1 MKQII
6 RIFTILLVTGLIFQG
21 CSSSKDAQTGNTPTS
36 EITNTDDPG
45 SSSADKTDP
54 GSDSNDK
61 AGAETKDTDTG
72 AANIGTAD
80 VEINDPVTADNAA
93 NGPGSNDG
101 NGIITVGTD
110 AGSISEAID
119 KAQEGDIV
127 FVPKGIYAETVGI
140 EKDGI
145 TLRGEEGTIIDGAGL
160 TLTDDNSVA
169 IYVKGKNITVEG
181 FEIRNFIIEGPS
193 DVCPI
198 GIQVAKGSSDITVRN
213 CKVHDHG
220 FKYDYSIDDDNYNA
234 HGIYVSGGVNKQ
246 TSDILVEGC
255 ELYNLHLGSSES
267 LVFNGN
273 VVGFEA
279 KDNYIHDC
287 DNIGIDAIGYEQDED
302 NENDSAR
309 NGRIHGNYVTNICSD
324 PAVNPTYD
332 SMCADG
338 IYVDGG
344 RDIEIY
350 DNFVTHCDIGIEVA
364 SEHQGKVTSGIN
376 VHDNTL
382 AYNNSWAG
390 ICFGGYDPEETGTA
404 KGCTIKNNTVYN
416 TSSYCIVIQ
425 YACDASNVIED
436 NIFVSEKDG
445 IAYGDEFD
453 ELSKGNTIRNNKFT
467 IDMAEFGYP
476 ENEQITVKNVT
487 VDESAHSV
495 RIEY

>member
-1 MKQII
+1 MAL
-6 RIFTILLVTGLIFQG
+6 FLTAMMLSG
-21 CSSSKDAQTGNTPTS
+21 CSSSKKQPADTPVATAPDTADPAAASNTPDVTKPDVTP
-36 EITNTDDPG
+36 EVTDTPA
-45 SSSADKTDP
+45 SADAPDITDAPASTDAPDITDASDITDP
-54 GSDSNDK
+54 ESN
-61 AGAETKDTDTG
+61 G
-72 AANIGTAD
+72 
-80 VEINDPVTADNAA
+80 V
-93 NGPGSNDG
+93 
-101 NGIITVGTD
+101 ITVGTD
-110 AGSISEAID
+110 AATISEAID
-119 KAQEGDIV
+119 KAAEGDVV
-127 FVPKGIYAETVGI
+127 FVPKGIYTETFGI
-140 EKDGI
+140 EKNGI
-145 TLRGEEGTIIDGAGL
+145 TVRGEEGTIIDGEGMEL
-160 TLTDDNSVA
+160 NDDNCVA
-169 IYVKGKNITVEG
+169 IYIKGKDITVES
-181 FEIRNFIIEGPS
+181 FEIRNFIIDGPS

-198 GIQVAKGSSDITVRN
+198 GIQVAKGSSKVTVRN

-220 FKYDYSIDDDNYNA
+220 FNYDYSTDDDNYNA

-279 KDNYIHDC
+279 KDNYIHEC

-324 PAVNPTYD
+324 PEVNPTYD

-404 KGCTIKNNTVYN
+404 KGCTIRNNTVYN
-416 TSSYCIVIQ
+416 TESYCLVIQ

-436 NIFVSEKDG
+436 NILVAQDEG
-445 IAYGDEFD
+445 IAYGEEFE
-453 ELSKGNTIRNNKFT
+453 ELSKGNTVRNNRLT
-467 IDMAEFGYP
+467 ADLAEYGYP
-476 ENEQITVKNVT
+476 ENTQITVTNVT
-487 VDESAHSV
+487 VDEEIRSV